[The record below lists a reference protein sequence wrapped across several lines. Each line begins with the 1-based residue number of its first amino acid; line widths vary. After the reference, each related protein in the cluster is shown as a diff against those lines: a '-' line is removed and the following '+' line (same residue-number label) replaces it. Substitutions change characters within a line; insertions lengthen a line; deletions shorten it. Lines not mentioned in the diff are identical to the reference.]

1 MATAKTTG
9 RTFPI
14 EPGRKKALRT
24 AAHREHR
31 SSANMAKVIAAHRAP
46 FLGVEKTDE
55 TERLCR
61 MNLAEGKDER
71 N

>member
-14 EPGRKKALRT
+14 EPGRKEALRT
-24 AAHREHR
+24 
-31 SSANMAKVIAAHRAP
+31 AAHRAP

-55 TERLCR
+55 TGRLCR
-61 MNLAEGKDER
+61 MNLAEGKEEW